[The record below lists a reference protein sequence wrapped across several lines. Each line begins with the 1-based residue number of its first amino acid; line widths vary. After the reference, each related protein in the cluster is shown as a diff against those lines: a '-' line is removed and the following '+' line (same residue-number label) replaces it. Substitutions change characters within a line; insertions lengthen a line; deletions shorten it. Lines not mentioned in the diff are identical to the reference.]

1 MNSTGEHIVNSEQS
15 LHAAILALTN
25 AFREHK
31 YITVTY
37 QTKKRRT
44 TTQNSAMHLFFTQLA
59 GALND
64 AGLDQR
70 KMLKES
76 VDMPWS
82 QHSVKE
88 FLWRPIQLAAVQ
100 KDSSAKLSTQEVSYI
115 YEILNRHLT
124 QKLGISL
131 PWPEVQ
137 NGE

>member
-1 MNSTGEHIVNSEQS
+1 MASTTEHIINSQS
-15 LHAAILALTN
+15 SLQQAIKAICE
-25 AFREHK
+25 AYDQHK
-31 YITVTY
+31 YITVTH

-44 TTQNSAMHLFFTQLA
+44 TTQNAAMHLFFTQLA
-59 GALND
+59 DALND

-70 KMLKES
+70 KLLKES

-88 FLWRPIQLAAVQ
+88 FLWRPIQLAAVK
-100 KDSSAKLSTQEVSYI
+100 KDSSARLSTQEVSYI